1 YYSTSLLY
9 LSYKPPSLPDV
20 ALPDFVPG
28 ILAST
33 AEPLASIQ
41 HLATAEH
48 LISLPPRNLVEQLAT
63 ACDDLGCL
71 ESAGTH
77 GSLPGL
83 EKTSFI
89 IYSSKTPFV
98 WVERTHSNFCITNKR
113 MKYKIALL

>member
-1 YYSTSLLY
+1 
-9 LSYKPPSLPDV
+9 LSYKPPPHPDV
-20 ALPDFVPG
+20 VLPDFVPG

-41 HLATAEH
+41 HLAIAEYS
-48 LISLPPRNLVEQLAT
+48 ISLPLRNLVTEHLAT

-83 EKTSFI
+83 
-89 IYSSKTPFV
+89 
-98 WVERTHSNFCITNKR
+98 
-113 MKYKIALL
+113 